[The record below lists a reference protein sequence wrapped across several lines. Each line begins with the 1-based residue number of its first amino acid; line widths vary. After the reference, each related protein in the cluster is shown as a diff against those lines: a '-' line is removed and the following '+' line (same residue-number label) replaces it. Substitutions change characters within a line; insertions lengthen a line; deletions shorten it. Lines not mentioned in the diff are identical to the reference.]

1 MKQSHTINECIKYGS
16 LSIVTTLFISFLF
29 NLLNKNGNDILFFGL
44 VILFVIAL
52 AIGFLSAKHFYKTR
66 ETYIIKNDEKLM
78 ISLNVALVLIS
89 AFLIF
94 NDNSLNDRVFKFIF
108 PSLFYLLSNFSLYL
122 ISKIDLNIKHYKKQS
137 NKMIRLN

>member
-29 NLLNKNGNDILFFGL
+29 HFLNKNNNDILFFGL

-66 ETYIIKNDEKLM
+66 KTYIIKNDEKLM

-89 AFLIF
+89 VFLIF
-94 NDNSLNDRVFKFIF
+94 NDNSLSDRVFKFIL
-108 PSLFYLLSNFSLYL
+108 PSLLYLLSNFSLYL
-122 ISKIDLNIKHYKKQS
+122 VLKIDLNIKHYKKQS